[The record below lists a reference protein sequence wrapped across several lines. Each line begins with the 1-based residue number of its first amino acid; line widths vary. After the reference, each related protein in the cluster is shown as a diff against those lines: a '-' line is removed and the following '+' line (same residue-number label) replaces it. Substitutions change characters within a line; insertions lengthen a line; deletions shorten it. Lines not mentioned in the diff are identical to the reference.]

1 MEACF
6 LLRLIEWG
14 DFLFLY
20 YSLGRSASYTG
31 PLHEGSS
38 DVSSLE
44 EIPILVLDLLFPNI
58 ILSALPFWELLNA
71 SHSSMISHTRL
82 LLIKELTLWQKNA
95 TGRCPWDSPLLC
107 NLSPAEAWSVEDSL
121 IILAKIHH
129 LVRVMYHPEGCSIC
143 SELVI
148 NTVCVSVYWIL
159 IQTNWL
165 LGNSHETMREI
176 WTPTGYFI
184 SGIAVYVGQW
194 YSVYSYKKF
203 IL

>member
-1 MEACF
+1 MWCGG
-6 LLRLIEWG
+6 LLPTKAHRMG

-20 YSLGRSASYTG
+20 YSLGGWASYTG

-107 NLSPAEAWSVEDSL
+107 NLSPAEAWS
-121 IILAKIHH
+121 IIENVYIQLYYI
-129 LVRVMYHPEGCSIC
+129 VQNSFQNGCVN
-143 SELVI
+143 L
-148 NTVCVSVYWIL
+148 
-159 IQTNWL
+159 
-165 LGNSHETMREI
+165 NS
-176 WTPTGYFI
+176 W
-184 SGIAVYVGQW
+184 AV
-194 YSVYSYKKF
+194 
-203 IL
+203 